1 MPHVILKLYPGK
13 SAEQKAAIAD
23 EIVKALIKT
32 GHWGADAVS
41 VGIEDVAPQD
51 WVESVFKPEII
62 DKPDTLYKKPGYNP
76 LA

>member
-1 MPHVILKLYPGK
+1 MPHVTLKLYAGK

-23 EIVKALIKT
+23 EIDKALINT

-51 WVESVFKPEII
+51 WVESVYKPEII
-62 DKPDTLYKKPGYNP
+62 DKPDTLYKKPGYDP